1 MRSIKSNKVRYMRG
15 ILSSFLFISLLLHPL
30 VSEAKS
36 DREQNGLMGP
46 VRRVIMEF
54 GIWKSGKRLNGTN
67 ASMST
72 QTYDTNGNQIKD
84 ESNSFIVGTANIFWK
99 SKSVHNYDTEG
110 RTKETIFYTQD
121 RADLNKWVIMS
132 KSLITYNNDNNIS
145 KIESFGKNGS
155 LDKKSVYT
163 YDNGG
168 NPIQFTIYNSNG
180 SILIESNYT
189 YDSKGTATHT
199 SIAYKNDG
207 SINFRSVNKTDDKGN
222 VIEGLTFEPDGSIK
236 EKRVYI
242 RDSNGK
248 RTEQTVY
255 DADGLSLEKE
265 TYSYEYDSIG
275 NWIKE
280 TISSWDRKSGQERQ
294 IIRTRTIEYFPS
306 EGDLPSQ
313 P

>member
-1 MRSIKSNKVRYMRG
+1 MRE
-15 ILSSFLFISLLLHPL
+15 ILSSFLFITLLIHPL

-46 VRRVIMEF
+46 VQKVVMEF

-72 QTYDTNGNQIKD
+72 QTYDTNGNQIK
-84 ESNSFIVGTANIFWK
+84 EAVNSFIVGKANSDWK
-99 SKSVHNYDTEG
+99 SKFVHNYDSEG

-121 RADLNKWVIMS
+121 RADLKKWVIMS
-132 KSLITYNNDNNIS
+132 KTLITYNNDNNIS

-155 LDKKSVYT
+155 LDMKYVYT

-168 NPIQFTIYNSNG
+168 VLIKLTLYNSSG
-180 SILIESNYT
+180 SVLMASNYT
-189 YDSKGTATHT
+189 YDSKGTTTHT
-199 SIAYKNDG
+199 SISYKNDG
-207 SINFRSVNKTDDKGN
+207 SIRSRHVEKTDDKGN
-222 VIEGLTFEPDGSIK
+222 IIEGLTFEPDCSIK

-242 RDSNGK
+242 RGSNGK

-265 TYSYEYDSIG
+265 TYSYEYDSMG

-280 TISSWDRKSGQERQ
+280 TISHWGIKSDQEKQ
-294 IIRTRTIEYFPS
+294 EIRTRTIEYFPS
-306 EGDLPSQ
+306 EGDLSSQ